1 MSEQRTDQRW
11 REYRREQAWALK
23 QQGWKQKDIAAALG
37 VSEGAV
43 SQWMVR
49 GRLGELAAHPA
60 PGKRP
65 KLNQADKAALVAVV
79 QGGAVAA
86 GFEGEVWTAGRVKQV
101 IAERLGVQYSERHVG
116 KQLGLSLHQA
126 VKVASQ
132 RNEQASQTWQKTG
145 WTALKKGQAGRLH
158 DSVCG

>member
-1 MSEQRTDQRW
+1 MSEQRTDKTW

-49 GRLGELAAHPA
+49 GRLGELAARPA

-65 KLNQADKAALVAVV
+65 KLSQADKAALVEVV
-79 QGGAVAA
+79 QAGAVAA
-86 GFEGEVWTAGRVKQV
+86 GFEGEVWTQGRIRQV
-101 IAERLGVQYSERHVG
+101 IAERFGVRYSERHVG
-116 KQLGLSLHQA
+116 RLLRQLGLTLQQP

-132 RNEQASQTWQKTG
+132 RNEQAIRDWQTQG
-145 WTALKKGQAGRLH
+145 WAALKKRPAGKGTR
-158 DSVCG
+158 

>member
-1 MSEQRTDQRW
+1 MSEQKADKTW

-43 SQWMVR
+43 SQWMAR
-49 GRLGELAAHPA
+49 GRQGRLGAQPA

-65 KLNQADKAALVAVV
+65 KLSQEDKRALVAVV
-79 QGGAVAA
+79 QGGAEAA
-86 GFEGEVWTAGRVKQV
+86 GFEGEVWTAGRVRQV
-101 IAERLGVQYSERHVG
+101 IVARFGVRYSERHVG
-116 KQLGLSLHQA
+116 RLLRQLGLTLQQP

-132 RNEQASQTWQKTG
+132 RNEQAIRHWQSQG
-145 WTALKKGQAGRLH
+145 WMQVKKRQSGKVTR
-158 DSVCG
+158 